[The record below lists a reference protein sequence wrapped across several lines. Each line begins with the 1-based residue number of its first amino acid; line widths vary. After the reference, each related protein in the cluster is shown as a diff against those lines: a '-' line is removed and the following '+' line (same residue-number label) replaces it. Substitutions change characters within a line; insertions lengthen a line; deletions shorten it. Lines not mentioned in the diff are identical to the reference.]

1 VLAMAMVT
9 VAMPSALVM
18 MGRWRFG
25 SARPWAGLD
34 TETLADP
41 TGLVETISGVLR
53 GQFTDQMLVD
63 VTVRAVLLSG
73 WICVAT
79 IVSSVV
85 IEVVHQLRDSEPR
98 TQAARGLGW
107 SQTIAR
113 SIAGGLLLIL
123 PVHGVSAAQSGSE
136 EIVTVSAVAASM
148 FAPSAHTGVSSSGF
162 LKLSESASGIGGSG
176 QYLVAAG
183 ETLWEIA
190 ERVLGNPLRWTEIWS
205 LNQDLQMNDGR
216 VFEDPHVI
224 LPGWVLQMPS
234 AGILT
239 PGISEQITAAESV
252 PIPTDP
258 MDGRWREMDHRRSGP
273 FGPLEPL
280 DAVEVDTGTL
290 NTGTLNTG
298 DLDADDLGVAQ
309 VVIMDALVVSPHF
322 DSIASAEE
330 PEWEISSPEDTG
342 FENPVH
348 LDDTAS
354 NDLLVRLGSAT
365 MLATGILA
373 GLAAHRRRRLRA
385 SGAQV
390 RPVPLDR
397 LLMDQ
402 HLTTRGPRGT
412 DDLDGDFFG
421 RDDDLSEFA
430 DDPVT
435 AGLEMAESSQRLLR
449 LDLVLRII
457 AVPLIERDQAIAIV
471 FMDDRGEIDILSTGD
486 VVLERPFR
494 GEGRRWVMPAQVG
507 VDRLIEMAQGLDYP
521 SPALIHLGNQPDGRE
536 IYVDLE
542 VIGVLSVIDERH
554 LNAPTE
560 RVSDVLRAMQVTLA
574 NSLFGYDL
582 ELYRIGSGRDEIQIP
597 TDVLGS
603 QAIGFCQGF
612 DELADAVS
620 GIATERL
627 RVAMVD
633 GALCLADAPEELW
646 ASGVVVIG
654 RGEVP
659 TSGAQLRARSGDWV
673 LKGPVMENLELQL
686 FPVGLSV
693 TEAKELAELVEEQ
706 SEQPLLV
713 YRADQH
719 ESVTLAVDPGHITAH
734 SPDDGAPQRSDWA
747 LMVRLM
753 GTVDVIDSR
762 GRTARFDRSKSLELL
777 AWCVTH
783 RGRSTRS
790 AARTAMWEL
799 NVRDATFANVVSEA
813 RRGTASLLPP
823 AKDRDW
829 LQRTL
834 TEELVLNP
842 GVTSDVEV
850 MRATLDRV
858 DQFGVTAVVTEVEA
872 AVGLIRGM
880 PCEASSY
887 LWPEAEG
894 ISSDLILVATS
905 LAASLALHR
914 LAEGDV
920 QGVFRAT
927 AAGLLALPGHE
938 ELIALRMRAHAAAGD
953 LAGVKQEWAAYQR
966 VMARDP
972 WSSGEPAPKL
982 RELSN
987 ELLGLGV

>member
-1 VLAMAMVT
+1 MNPGVLPRVARITNAVLAMVMVT
-9 VAMPSALVM
+9 VAMPSTLVM

-34 TETLADP
+34 TETLADL

-79 IVSSVV
+79 IVISVV
-85 IEVVHQLRDSEPR
+85 IEVVHQLRNTEPR

-123 PVHGVSAAQSGSE
+123 PMHGVSAAQSGSGE
-136 EIVTVSAVAASM
+136 NVTGAPVSVSM
-148 FAPSAHTGVSSSGF
+148 FAASAQTGVSSSGF
-162 LKLSESASGIGGSG
+162 PRLSESASGISGSG
-176 QYLVAAG
+176 QHVVAAG

-224 LPGWVLQMPS
+224 LPGWVLQIPS
-234 AGILT
+234 AGIIT
-239 PGISEQITAAESV
+239 AGIPEQIATAETV

-258 MDGRWREMDHRRSGP
+258 MDGLWREMDHRRSGP
-273 FGPLEPL
+273 FGPLDP
-280 DAVEVDTGTL
+280 
-290 NTGTLNTG
+290 
-298 DLDADDLGVAQ
+298 LDADDLGVAQ
-309 VVIMDALVVSPHF
+309 AVIMDALVVSPHF
-322 DSIASAEE
+322 DSITSPEE
-330 PEWEISSPEDTG
+330 PEWEISGPEDAG
-342 FENPVH
+342 FANPID

-373 GLAAHRRRRLRA
+373 GLAARRRRRLRA

-397 LLMDQ
+397 LLADQ
-402 HLTTRGPRGT
+402 HLTTQGPWEA
-412 DDLDGDFFG
+412 DDLDGDLFG

-521 SPALIHLGNQPDGRE
+521 SPALIHLGNERDGRE

-542 VIGVLSVIDERH
+542 VIGVLSVIDERR
-554 LNAPTE
+554 LNTPTE

-574 NSLFGYDL
+574 NSLFGNDL
-582 ELYRIGSGRDEIQIP
+582 ELYRVGSGRDEIQIP
-597 TDVLGS
+597 TDVIGP
-603 QAIGFCQGF
+603 QAIGFYQGF
-612 DELADAVS
+612 DELADAVK

-627 RVAMVD
+627 RVVMVD
-633 GALCLADAPEELW
+633 GALCLGDAPEELW
-646 ASGVVVIG
+646 ASGMVVIG

-659 TSGAQLRARSGDWV
+659 TNGAQLRARSGDWV

-713 YRADQH
+713 YRAEQR
-719 ESVTLAVDPGHITAH
+719 EAVALAVDPGHITTH
-734 SPDDGAPQRSDWA
+734 SPDGGAPQRSDWA

-823 AKDRDW
+823 AKDHDW

-858 DQFGVTAVVTEVEA
+858 DQFGVAAVVTEVEA

-880 PCEASSY
+880 PCEASNY

-972 WSSGEPAPKL
+972 WSSGEPSPKL